1 RGQGGVPIE
10 RTRNTTPA
18 ASIRRLRAIFLVTPT
33 PHLTVMRGGEFA
45 FFRMTPLN
53 HILFPWPLWTRV
65 RTISSKQL
73 GQLCLT
79 RRGIPVC
86 KGASFLHSPVK
97 THSLRRALCMIP
109 ADMKVFI
116 SHSSKNKR
124 VAGRLCDDLRRK
136 KIEVWLDRDQLHSGD
151 PLIDDLQAAITES
164 THFLLLWSKPASESR
179 YVKAEWQAAY
189 DLEKVIISCF
199 LDKTPLPLF
208 LRRLKFCD
216 MRGSYLRGWREIIGA
231 LEGESP
237 RPKAKKLQTTQPEKQ
252 AVIDALYRGQQTVLE
267 ILEAG
272 DLARANR
279 EQEKLD
285 HVMNDAVRRWRSDDV
300 ILNLGGYQLKNSYQI
315 KYWDQVSN
323 RRYPYPADPMLAKA

>member
-1 RGQGGVPIE
+1 MYD
-10 RTRNTTPA
+10 T
-18 ASIRRLRAIFLVTPT
+18 
-33 PHLTVMRGGEFA
+33 
-45 FFRMTPLN
+45 
-53 HILFPWPLWTRV
+53 
-65 RTISSKQL
+65 
-73 GQLCLT
+73 
-79 RRGIPVC
+79 
-86 KGASFLHSPVK
+86 
-97 THSLRRALCMIP
+97 

-116 SHSSKNKR
+116 SHSSKNKK

-136 KIEVWLDRDQLHSGD
+136 KIEVWLDRDELYSGD

-189 DLEKVIISCF
+189 DLEKVIISCL

-216 MRGSYLRGWREIIGA
+216 MHGSYLRGWREIIGA

-237 RPKAKKLQTTQPEKQ
+237 RPKPKLQAKEPEKQ

-267 ILEAG
+267 ILETG
-272 DLARANR
+272 DLTRAKR
-279 EQEKLD
+279 EQEKLEP
-285 HVMNDAVRRWRSDDV
+285 VMNDALRRWRSDDV
-300 ILNLGGYQLKNSYQI
+300 ILNLAGYQLKNSYQI

-323 RRYPYPADPMLAKA
+323 RRYPYPADPMLAKAEQLFHAALGINPDDPSAKNGLGSIYWLRGDLDAAAFFIRHAIAKARKNGYRYEEAEHDLKGVKNEKAARERRFRIAAAVKDA

>member
-1 RGQGGVPIE
+1 
-10 RTRNTTPA
+10 
-18 ASIRRLRAIFLVTPT
+18 
-33 PHLTVMRGGEFA
+33 
-45 FFRMTPLN
+45 
-53 HILFPWPLWTRV
+53 
-65 RTISSKQL
+65 
-73 GQLCLT
+73 
-79 RRGIPVC
+79 
-86 KGASFLHSPVK
+86 
-97 THSLRRALCMIP
+97 MIP

-116 SHSSKNKR
+116 SHSSKNKK

-151 PLIDDLQAAITES
+151 PLIDDLQTAITES

-216 MRGSYLRGWREIIGA
+216 MRGSYLKGWREIIGA

-285 HVMNDAVRRWRSDDV
+285 RVMNDALRRWRSDDV

-323 RRYPYPADPMLAKA
+323 RRYPYPVDPMLAKAEQLFHAALGINPDDPSAKNGLGSIYWLRGDLDAAEFFIRHAIAKARKNGYRYEEAEQDLKAVKNEKAARTRRFRVAAAVKDA